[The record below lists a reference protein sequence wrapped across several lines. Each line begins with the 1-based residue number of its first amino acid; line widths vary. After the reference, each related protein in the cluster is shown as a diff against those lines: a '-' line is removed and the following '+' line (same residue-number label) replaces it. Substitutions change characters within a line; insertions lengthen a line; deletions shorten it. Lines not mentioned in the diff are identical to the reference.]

1 MLAAMN
7 DLSKTPSELLEE
19 IILLREKIGELERKN
34 IAHRHAVE
42 MLRESEIKY
51 RSVLDNIEEGYY
63 EVDLAGNFTFFNDS
77 LCRIWE
83 YPKEEL
89 MGLNY
94 RQYVDEESADKFFQS
109 FNQVF
114 KTGKPVREFYW
125 QITRRDGAT
134 KHLEASVSLRRDSR
148 GAPTGFHGIMRDV
161 TERKQMEESLRL
173 NEEKYRA
180 MIETIQDGYF
190 EVDLTGAFTFVND
203 VICRHM
209 RYSREELLGLG
220 NRQFQDR
227 VNARKAYEAFVN
239 VYNTGI
245 PVKAFE
251 MEVIRKDGTKQ
262 ISEVSI
268 SLIRD
273 SRGQPVGFRGISR
286 DICDRKEMEESLRQ
300 SEERYRSIIEQME
313 DGYFELDLAGNFTFV
328 NDAECRNLGYSRREL
343 IGMNRRQYTD
353 EKNAGALFALFNEVY
368 KTGTPV
374 KSYDLELVRKD
385 GKKAFH
391 AISASLIKGAD
402 GKPVGFRGIARDV
415 SERKSQEEQIK
426 YLATHDGLTELPNRL
441 MFNQLL
447 SHAVQGAKRYQKQF
461 AVMFIDLDGFKVVN
475 DTLGHDAGDRLLR
488 EIAVRFKHTLRAVD
502 VAARLGGDE
511 FVVMMEDI
519 AAPEQAAV
527 LAQRILEAT
536 GKPFGLASG
545 ECRVTASI
553 GICVY
558 PENGDDEQT
567 LMKNADA
574 AMYRA
579 KEEGKN
585 NFQFYSTDMK

>member
-1 MLAAMN
+1 MN

-19 IILLREKIGELERKN
+19 IILLKEKIGELERKN

-83 YPKEEL
+83 YPKKEL

-368 KTGTPV
+368 KTGIPV

-447 SHAVQGAKRYQKQF
+447 SHAVQGAKRYRKQF

-475 DTLGHDAGDRLLR
+475 DTLGHDAGDQLLR

-502 VAARLGGDE
+502 VVARLGGDE

>member
-1 MLAAMN
+1 LAAMN

-19 IILLREKIGELERKN
+19 IILLKEKIGELERKN

-83 YPKEEL
+83 YPKKEL

-368 KTGTPV
+368 KTGIPV

-447 SHAVQGAKRYQKQF
+447 SHAVQGAKRYRKQF

-527 LAQRILEAT
+527 LAQRIL
-536 GKPFGLASG
+536 
-545 ECRVTASI
+545 
-553 GICVY
+553 
-558 PENGDDEQT
+558 
-567 LMKNADA
+567 
-574 AMYRA
+574 
-579 KEEGKN
+579 
-585 NFQFYSTDMK
+585 

>member
-7 DLSKTPSELLEE
+7 DSSKTPSELREE
-19 IILLREKIGELERKN
+19 ISRLREKIGELEREN
-34 IAHRHAVE
+34 AQYRRTVE
-42 MLRESEIKY
+42 VLRESEIKY
-51 RSVLDNIEEGYY
+51 RSVLENIEEGYY

-89 MGLNY
+89 MGMNY
-94 RQYVDEESADKFFQS
+94 RQYVDEESADKFYQS
-109 FNQVF
+109 FHQVF

-125 QITRRDGAT
+125 QIKRKDGAT
-134 KHLEASVSLRRDSR
+134 KHLEASVSLHRDSQ
-148 GAPTGFHGIMRDV
+148 GTPTGFHGIMRDV
-161 TERKQMEESLRL
+161 TERKQMEETLRH
-173 NEEKYRA
+173 NEERYRE

-190 EVDLTGAFTFVND
+190 EVDLTGTYTFVND

-209 RYSREELLGLG
+209 RYSREELLGMG

-227 VNARKAYEAFVN
+227 INAKKAYQAFVN

-273 SRGQPVGFRGISR
+273 SRGRPVGFRGISR
-286 DICDRKEMEESLRQ
+286 DICDRKAMEESLRQ

-313 DGYFELDLAGNFTFV
+313 DGYFEVDLAGHFTFV
-328 NDAECRNLGYSRREL
+328 NDAECRNLGYSRQEL
-343 IGMNRRQYTD
+343 IGMDRKQYAD
-353 EKNAGALFALFNEVY
+353 EKNALALFSLFHEVY

-374 KSYDLELVRKD
+374 KSYDLELIRKD
-385 GKKAFH
+385 GTKAFH

-415 SERKSQEEQIK
+415 SERKRQEEQIK
-426 YLATHDGLTELPNRL
+426 YLATHDGLTGLPNRL

-461 AVMFIDLDGFKVVN
+461 AVMFIDLDGFKIVN

-488 EIAVRFKHTLRAVD
+488 EIAVRFKQTLRAVD
-502 VAARLGGDE
+502 VVARLGGDE

-519 AAPEQAAV
+519 GAPKQAAV

-536 GKPFGLASG
+536 GEPVRLASG
-545 ECRVTASI
+545 ECLVTASI
-553 GICVY
+553 GICIY
-558 PENGDDEQT
+558 PEDGEDEQT

-579 KEEGKN
+579 KEKGKN
-585 NFQFYSTDMK
+585 NFRFFSTDMK

>member
-1 MLAAMN
+1 MN

-19 IILLREKIGELERKN
+19 IILLKEKIGELERKN

-148 GAPTGFHGIMRDV
+148 GTPTGFHGIMRDV
-161 TERKQMEESLRL
+161 TDRKQMEESLRL

-368 KTGTPV
+368 KTGIPV

-447 SHAVQGAKRYQKQF
+447 SHAVQGAKRYRKQF

>member
-1 MLAAMN
+1 MN

-94 RQYVDEESADKFFQS
+94 RQYVDEESANKFFQS

-125 QITRRDGAT
+125 QITRRDGAI

-148 GAPTGFHGIMRDV
+148 GTPTGFHGIMRDV
-161 TERKQMEESLRL
+161 TERKQMEETLRH
-173 NEEKYRA
+173 NQEKYRA

-190 EVDLTGAFTFVND
+190 EVDLTGTYTFVND
-203 VICRHM
+203 VICQHM

-227 VNARKAYEAFVN
+227 ANAKKAYQAFVN

-273 SRGQPVGFRGISR
+273 NRGQPVGFRGISR

-313 DGYFELDLAGNFTFV
+313 DGYFEVDLAGNFTFV

-343 IGMNRRQYTD
+343 IGMNRKQYAD
-353 EKNAGALFALFNEVY
+353 EKNAVALFNLFNEVY

-502 VAARLGGDE
+502 VVARLGGDE

-527 LAQRILEAT
+527 LAQRILDAT

-579 KEEGKN
+579 KETGKD
-585 NFQFYSTDMK
+585 NFRFYSTDAT

>member
-1 MLAAMN
+1 LAAMN

-83 YPKEEL
+83 YPKKEL

-368 KTGTPV
+368 KTGIPV

-447 SHAVQGAKRYQKQF
+447 SHAVQGAKRYRKQF

>member
-1 MLAAMN
+1 MN

-83 YPKEEL
+83 YPKKEL

-368 KTGTPV
+368 KTGIPV

-447 SHAVQGAKRYQKQF
+447 SHAVQGAKRYRKQF

-475 DTLGHDAGDRLLR
+475 DTLGHDAGDQLLR

>member
-1 MLAAMN
+1 MN
-7 DLSKTPSELLEE
+7 DSSKTSSELLKE
-19 IILLREKIGELERKN
+19 ISLLRERIGELEREN
-34 IAHRHAVE
+34 AQSRRTVE
-42 MLRESEIKY
+42 RLRESEIKY
-51 RSVLDNIEEGYY
+51 RSVLENIEEGYY
-63 EVDLAGNFTFFNDS
+63 EVDLAGNFTFFNDA
-77 LCRIWE
+77 LCRIWD

-89 MGLNY
+89 MGMNY
-94 RQYVDEESADKFFQS
+94 RQYVDEESANKFFQS
-109 FNQVF
+109 FHQVF

-125 QITRRDGAT
+125 QITRRDGAI
-134 KHLEASVSLRRDSR
+134 KYLEASVSLRRDSQ
-148 GAPTGFHGIMRDV
+148 GTPMGFHGIMRDV
-161 TERKQMEESLRL
+161 TERKQMEETLRH
-173 NEEKYRA
+173 NEERYRE

-190 EVDLTGAFTFVND
+190 EVDLTGTYTFVND
-203 VICRHM
+203 VICQHM
-209 RYSREELLGLG
+209 RYSREELLGMG

-227 VNARKAYEAFVN
+227 VNAKKAYRAFVN

-313 DGYFELDLAGNFTFV
+313 DGYFEVDLAGRFTFV
-328 NDAECRNLGYSRREL
+328 NDAECRNLGYSRQEL
-343 IGMNRRQYTD
+343 IGMDRKQYAD
-353 EKNAGALFALFNEVY
+353 EKNARALFNLFHEVY

-374 KSYDLELVRKD
+374 KSYDLELIRKD
-385 GKKAFH
+385 GTKSFH
-391 AISASLIKGAD
+391 AISASLIRGAD

-415 SERKSQEEQIK
+415 SERKRQEEQIK

-461 AVMFIDLDGFKVVN
+461 AVLFIDLDGFKIVY
-475 DTLGHDAGDRLLR
+475 DTLGHDAGDRLLK

-502 VAARLGGDE
+502 VVARLGGDE

-519 AAPEQAAV
+519 GDPKQAAV

-536 GKPFGLASG
+536 GEPVRIASG

-558 PENGDDEQT
+558 PEEGEDEQT

-579 KEEGKN
+579 KENGKN
-585 NFQFYSTDMK
+585 QYRFYSTDMK

>member
-1 MLAAMN
+1 MN

-83 YPKEEL
+83 YPKKEL

-161 TERKQMEESLRL
+161 TERKQMEETLRH
-173 NEEKYRA
+173 NQEKYRA

-343 IGMNRRQYTD
+343 IGMNPRQYTD

-368 KTGTPV
+368 KTGIPV

-447 SHAVQGAKRYQKQF
+447 SHAVQGAKRYRKQF

-558 PENGDDEQT
+558 PEAGEDEQT
-567 LMKNADA
+567 LMKNADT

>member
-34 IAHRHAVE
+34 VAHRHAVE
-42 MLRESEIKY
+42 MLRESEVKY

-83 YPKEEL
+83 YPKKEL

-190 EVDLTGAFTFVND
+190 EVDLTGAYTFVND

-227 VNARKAYEAFVN
+227 GNARKAYEAFVN

-447 SHAVQGAKRYQKQF
+447 SHAVQGAKRYRKQF

-475 DTLGHDAGDRLLR
+475 DTLGHDAGDQLLR

-502 VAARLGGDE
+502 VVARLGGDE

>member
-1 MLAAMN
+1 
-7 DLSKTPSELLEE
+7 LSKTPSELLEE
-19 IILLREKIGELERKN
+19 IILLKEKIGELERKN

-83 YPKEEL
+83 YPKKEL

-368 KTGTPV
+368 KTGIPV

-447 SHAVQGAKRYQKQF
+447 SHAVQGAKRYRKQF

>member
-1 MLAAMN
+1 
-7 DLSKTPSELLEE
+7 
-19 IILLREKIGELERKN
+19 
-34 IAHRHAVE
+34 
-42 MLRESEIKY
+42 
-51 RSVLDNIEEGYY
+51 
-63 EVDLAGNFTFFNDS
+63 
-77 LCRIWE
+77 
-83 YPKEEL
+83 
-89 MGLNY
+89 
-94 RQYVDEESADKFFQS
+94 
-109 FNQVF
+109 
-114 KTGKPVREFYW
+114 
-125 QITRRDGAT
+125 
-134 KHLEASVSLRRDSR
+134 
-148 GAPTGFHGIMRDV
+148 
-161 TERKQMEESLRL
+161 
-173 NEEKYRA
+173 
-180 MIETIQDGYF
+180 
-190 EVDLTGAFTFVND
+190 
-203 VICRHM
+203 
-209 RYSREELLGLG
+209 
-220 NRQFQDR
+220 
-227 VNARKAYEAFVN
+227 
-239 VYNTGI
+239 
-245 PVKAFE
+245 

-368 KTGTPV
+368 KTGIPV

-447 SHAVQGAKRYQKQF
+447 SHAVQGAKRYRKQF

-527 LAQRILEAT
+527 LAQRIL
-536 GKPFGLASG
+536 
-545 ECRVTASI
+545 
-553 GICVY
+553 
-558 PENGDDEQT
+558 
-567 LMKNADA
+567 
-574 AMYRA
+574 
-579 KEEGKN
+579 
-585 NFQFYSTDMK
+585 

>member
-19 IILLREKIGELERKN
+19 IFLLREKIGELERQN

-94 RQYVDEESADKFFQS
+94 RQYVDEESANKFFQS

-125 QITRRDGAT
+125 QITRRDGAI
-134 KHLEASVSLRRDSR
+134 KHLEASVSLRRDSK
-148 GAPTGFHGIMRDV
+148 GTPMGFHGIMRDV
-161 TERKQMEESLRL
+161 TKRKQMEETLRN

-190 EVDLTGAFTFVND
+190 EVDLTGTYTFVND
-203 VICRHM
+203 VICQHM

-227 VNARKAYEAFVN
+227 ANAKKAYHAFVN

-313 DGYFELDLAGNFTFV
+313 DGYFEVDLAGHFTFV

-343 IGMNRRQYTD
+343 IGMNRKQYAD
-353 EKNAGALFALFNEVY
+353 EKNAVALFDLFNEVY

-374 KSYDLELVRKD
+374 KSYDLELIRKD
-385 GKKAFH
+385 GTKAFH

-415 SERKSQEEQIK
+415 SERKNQEEQIK

-447 SHAVQGAKRYQKQF
+447 SHAVQGAKRYRKQF

-475 DTLGHDAGDRLLR
+475 DTLGHDAGDRLLK

-502 VAARLGGDE
+502 VVARLGGDE

-519 AAPEQAAV
+519 TAPEQAAV
-527 LAQRILEAT
+527 LAQRILDAT
-536 GKPFGLASG
+536 GKPVRLVSG

-553 GICVY
+553 GVCVY
-558 PENGDDEQT
+558 PEAGEDEQT

-585 NFQFYSTDMK
+585 NFRFYSTDRQ

>member
-1 MLAAMN
+1 MN

-19 IILLREKIGELERKN
+19 IILLKEKIGELERKN

-83 YPKEEL
+83 YPKKEL

-209 RYSREELLGLG
+209 RYSREELLGMG
-220 NRQFQDR
+220 NRQFQDK
-227 VNARKAYEAFVN
+227 VNAKKAYQAFVN

-368 KTGTPV
+368 KTGIPV

-447 SHAVQGAKRYQKQF
+447 SHAVQGAKRYRKQF

>member
-94 RQYVDEESADKFFQS
+94 RQYVDEESANKFFQS

-125 QITRRDGAT
+125 QITRRDGAI

-148 GAPTGFHGIMRDV
+148 GTPTGFHGIMRDV
-161 TERKQMEESLRL
+161 TERKQMEETLRH
-173 NEEKYRA
+173 NQEKYRA

-190 EVDLTGAFTFVND
+190 EVDLTGTYTFVND

-227 VNARKAYEAFVN
+227 ANAKKAYQAFVN

-313 DGYFELDLAGNFTFV
+313 DGYFEVDLAGNFTFV

-343 IGMNRRQYTD
+343 IGMNRKQYAD
-353 EKNAGALFALFNEVY
+353 EKNAVALFNLFNEVY

-502 VAARLGGDE
+502 VVARLGGDE

-527 LAQRILEAT
+527 LAQRILDAT

-579 KEEGKN
+579 KETGKD
-585 NFQFYSTDMK
+585 NFRFYSTDAT

>member
-447 SHAVQGAKRYQKQF
+447 SHAVQGAKRYRKQF

-502 VAARLGGDE
+502 VVARLGGDE

>member
-1 MLAAMN
+1 MN

-19 IILLREKIGELERKN
+19 IILLKEKIGELERKN

-83 YPKEEL
+83 YPKKEL

-161 TERKQMEESLRL
+161 TERKQMEETLRH
-173 NEEKYRA
+173 NQEKYRA

-368 KTGTPV
+368 KTGIPV

-447 SHAVQGAKRYQKQF
+447 SHAVQGAKRYRKQF

-558 PENGDDEQT
+558 PEAGEDEQT
-567 LMKNADA
+567 LMKNADT

>member
-1 MLAAMN
+1 MN

-83 YPKEEL
+83 YPKKEL

-148 GAPTGFHGIMRDV
+148 GTPTGFHGIMRDV

-343 IGMNRRQYTD
+343 IGMNPRQYTD

-368 KTGTPV
+368 KTGIPV

-447 SHAVQGAKRYQKQF
+447 SHAVQGAKRYRKQF

>member
-94 RQYVDEESADKFFQS
+94 RQYVDEESANKFFQS

-125 QITRRDGAT
+125 QITRRDGAI

-148 GAPTGFHGIMRDV
+148 GTPTGFHGIMRDV
-161 TERKQMEESLRL
+161 TERKQMEETLRH
-173 NEEKYRA
+173 NQEKYRA

-190 EVDLTGAFTFVND
+190 EVDLTGTYTFVND
-203 VICRHM
+203 VICQHM

-227 VNARKAYEAFVN
+227 ANAKKAYQAFVN

-273 SRGQPVGFRGISR
+273 NRGQPVGFRGISR

-313 DGYFELDLAGNFTFV
+313 DGYFEVDLAGNFTFV

-343 IGMNRRQYTD
+343 IGMNRKQYAD
-353 EKNAGALFALFNEVY
+353 EKNAVALFNLFNEVY

-502 VAARLGGDE
+502 VVARLGGDE

-579 KEEGKN
+579 KETGKD
-585 NFQFYSTDMK
+585 NFRFYSTDAT

>member
-1 MLAAMN
+1 LAAMN

-19 IILLREKIGELERKN
+19 IILLKEKIGELERKN

-83 YPKEEL
+83 YPKKEL

-368 KTGTPV
+368 KTGIPV

-447 SHAVQGAKRYQKQF
+447 SHAVQGAKRYRKQF

>member
-19 IILLREKIGELERKN
+19 IILLKEKIGELERKN

-94 RQYVDEESADKFFQS
+94 RQYVDEESANKFFQS

-125 QITRRDGAT
+125 QITRRDGAI

-148 GAPTGFHGIMRDV
+148 GTPTGFHGIMRDV
-161 TERKQMEESLRL
+161 TERKQMEETLRH
-173 NEEKYRA
+173 NQEKYRA

-368 KTGTPV
+368 KTGIPV

-447 SHAVQGAKRYQKQF
+447 SHAVQGAKRYRKQF

>member
-19 IILLREKIGELERKN
+19 IILLKEKIGELERKN

-83 YPKEEL
+83 YPKKEL

-161 TERKQMEESLRL
+161 TERKQMEETLRH
-173 NEEKYRA
+173 NQEKYRA

-368 KTGTPV
+368 KTGIPV

-447 SHAVQGAKRYQKQF
+447 SHAVQGAKRYRKQF

>member
-1 MLAAMN
+1 MN

-19 IILLREKIGELERKN
+19 IFLLREKIGELERKN

-134 KHLEASVSLRRDSR
+134 KHLEASVSLRRDSK
-148 GAPTGFHGIMRDV
+148 GTPTGFHGIMRDV

-190 EVDLTGAFTFVND
+190 EIDLTGTYTFVND
-203 VICRHM
+203 VICQHM

-227 VNARKAYEAFVN
+227 ANAKKAYQAFVN
-239 VYNTGI
+239 VYNTGV

-313 DGYFELDLAGNFTFV
+313 DGYFEVDLAGNFTFV

-343 IGMNRRQYTD
+343 IGMNRRQYAD
-353 EKNAGALFALFNEVY
+353 EKNAVALFNLFNEVY

-374 KSYDLELVRKD
+374 KSYDLELIRKD
-385 GKKAFH
+385 GAKAFH

-475 DTLGHDAGDRLLR
+475 DTLGHDAGDQLLK
-488 EIAVRFKHTLRAVD
+488 EIAARFKHTLRAVD
-502 VAARLGGDE
+502 VVARLGGDE

-585 NFQFYSTDMK
+585 NFRFYSTDAT

>member
-7 DLSKTPSELLEE
+7 ALLKTPSELLEE
-19 IILLREKIGELERKN
+19 ISLLQEKIEDLKRENAQSRQT
-34 IAHRHAVE
+34 VE
-42 MLRESEIKY
+42 KLRESEIKY
-51 RSVLDNIEEGYY
+51 RSVLENIEEGYY

-83 YPKEEL
+83 YSKEEL
-89 MGLNY
+89 MGMNY
-94 RQYVDEESADKFFQS
+94 RQYVDEESANKFFQS
-109 FNQVF
+109 FHPVF

-125 QITRRDGAT
+125 QITRRDGAI
-134 KHLEASVSLRRDSR
+134 KHLEASVSLRRDSQ
-148 GAPTGFHGIMRDV
+148 GMPTGFHGIMRDV
-161 TERKQMEESLRL
+161 TERKQMEETLRH
-173 NEEKYRA
+173 NQERYRE

-190 EVDLTGAFTFVND
+190 EVDLTGTYTFVND
-203 VICRHM
+203 VICQHM
-209 RYSREELLGLG
+209 RYSREELLGMG

-227 VNARKAYEAFVN
+227 INAKKAYQAFVN
-239 VYNTGI
+239 VYNTGV

-251 MEVIRKDGTKQ
+251 LEVIRKDGTKQ
-262 ISEVSI
+262 VSEVSI

-313 DGYFELDLAGNFTFV
+313 DGYFEVDLAGHFTFV
-328 NDAECRNLGYSRREL
+328 NDAECRNLGYSREEL
-343 IGMNRRQYTD
+343 IGMDRKRYAD
-353 EKNAGALFALFNEVY
+353 EKNAQALYNLFNEVY
-368 KTGTPV
+368 KTGQPV
-374 KSYDLELVRKD
+374 KSYDLELTRKD
-385 GKKAFH
+385 GAKAFH
-391 AISASLIKGAD
+391 AISASLIRGAD

-426 YLATHDGLTELPNRL
+426 YLATHDGLTGLPNRL

-447 SHAVQGAKRYQKQF
+447 SHAVQGAKRYRKRF
-461 AVMFIDLDGFKVVN
+461 AVLFIDLDGFKVVN
-475 DTLGHDAGDRLLR
+475 DTLGHDAGDQLLK
-488 EIAVRFKHTLRAVD
+488 EIAVRFKHTLRAMD
-502 VAARLGGDE
+502 VVARLGGDE

-519 AAPEQAAV
+519 GDPKQAVV

-536 GKPFGLASG
+536 GEPVRLVSG

-558 PENGDDEQT
+558 PEEGEDEQT

-574 AMYRA
+574 AMYLA
-579 KEEGKN
+579 KEKGKN
-585 NFQFYSTDMK
+585 NFRFYSTDMK

>member
-1 MLAAMN
+1 MN

-19 IILLREKIGELERKN
+19 IILLKEKIGELERKN

-83 YPKEEL
+83 YPKKEL

-161 TERKQMEESLRL
+161 TERKQMEETLRH
-173 NEEKYRA
+173 NQEKYRA

-368 KTGTPV
+368 KTGIPV

-447 SHAVQGAKRYQKQF
+447 SHAVQGAKRYRKQF

>member
-1 MLAAMN
+1 
-7 DLSKTPSELLEE
+7 SKTPSELLEE

-42 MLRESEIKY
+42 MLRESEVKY

-368 KTGTPV
+368 KTGIPV

-447 SHAVQGAKRYQKQF
+447 SHAVQGAKRYRKQF

-502 VAARLGGDE
+502 VVARLGGDE

>member
-1 MLAAMN
+1 MN

-19 IILLREKIGELERKN
+19 IILLKEKIGELERKN

-83 YPKEEL
+83 YPKKEL

-343 IGMNRRQYTD
+343 IGMNRRQYAD
-353 EKNAGALFALFNEVY
+353 EKNAVALFNLFNEVY

-447 SHAVQGAKRYQKQF
+447 SHAVQGAKRYRKQF

>member
-1 MLAAMN
+1 MN

-19 IILLREKIGELERKN
+19 IILLKEKIGELERKN

-83 YPKEEL
+83 YPKKEL

-148 GAPTGFHGIMRDV
+148 GTPTGFHGIMRDV
-161 TERKQMEESLRL
+161 TDRKQMEESLRL

-190 EVDLTGAFTFVND
+190 EVDLTGTYTFVND

-209 RYSREELLGLG
+209 RYSREELLGMG
-220 NRQFQDR
+220 NRQFQDK
-227 VNARKAYEAFVN
+227 VNAKKAYQAFVN

-368 KTGTPV
+368 KTGIPV

-447 SHAVQGAKRYQKQF
+447 SHAVQGAKRYRKQF

>member
-1 MLAAMN
+1 MN

-19 IILLREKIGELERKN
+19 IILLKEKIGELERKN

-83 YPKEEL
+83 YPKKEL

-148 GAPTGFHGIMRDV
+148 GTPTGFHGIMRDV

-368 KTGTPV
+368 KTGIPV

-447 SHAVQGAKRYQKQF
+447 SHAVQGAKRYRKQF

-585 NFQFYSTDMK
+585 NFRFYSANRQ

>member
-63 EVDLAGNFTFFNDS
+63 EVDLAGNFTFFNDA

-148 GAPTGFHGIMRDV
+148 GTPTGFHGIMRDV

-190 EVDLTGAFTFVND
+190 EVDLTGAYTFVND

-313 DGYFELDLAGNFTFV
+313 DGYFEVDLAGNFTFV

-343 IGMNRRQYTD
+343 IGMNRRQYAD

-391 AISASLIKGAD
+391 AISASVIKGAD

-475 DTLGHDAGDRLLR
+475 DTLGHDAGDRLLW

-502 VAARLGGDE
+502 VVARLGGDE

>member
-1 MLAAMN
+1 MN

-94 RQYVDEESADKFFQS
+94 RQYVDEESANKFFQS

-125 QITRRDGAT
+125 QITRRDGAI

-148 GAPTGFHGIMRDV
+148 GTPTGFHGIMRDV
-161 TERKQMEESLRL
+161 TERKQMEETLRH
-173 NEEKYRA
+173 NQEKYRA

-190 EVDLTGAFTFVND
+190 EVDLTGTYTFVND
-203 VICRHM
+203 VICQHM

-227 VNARKAYEAFVN
+227 ANAKKAYQAFVN

-273 SRGQPVGFRGISR
+273 NRGQPVGFRGISR

-313 DGYFELDLAGNFTFV
+313 DGYFEVDLAGNFTFV

-343 IGMNRRQYTD
+343 IGMNRKQYAD
-353 EKNAGALFALFNEVY
+353 EKNAVALFNLFNEVY

-502 VAARLGGDE
+502 VVARLGGDE

-579 KEEGKN
+579 KETGKD
-585 NFQFYSTDMK
+585 NFRFYSTDAT

>member
-83 YPKEEL
+83 YPKKEL

-368 KTGTPV
+368 KTGIPV

-447 SHAVQGAKRYQKQF
+447 SHAVQGAKRYRKQF

>member
-1 MLAAMN
+1 MN

-19 IILLREKIGELERKN
+19 IILLKEKIGELERKN

-83 YPKEEL
+83 YPKKEL

-368 KTGTPV
+368 KTGIPV

-447 SHAVQGAKRYQKQF
+447 SHAVQGAKRYRKQF

>member
-1 MLAAMN
+1 MN

-19 IILLREKIGELERKN
+19 IILLKEKIGELERKN

-368 KTGTPV
+368 KTGIPV

-447 SHAVQGAKRYQKQF
+447 SHAVQGAKRYRKQF

>member
-19 IILLREKIGELERKN
+19 IILLKEKIGELERKN

-83 YPKEEL
+83 YPKKEL

-368 KTGTPV
+368 KTGIPV

-447 SHAVQGAKRYQKQF
+447 SHAVQGAKRYRKQF

>member
-51 RSVLDNIEEGYY
+51 RSVLNNIEEGYY

-77 LCRIWE
+77 LCRIWQ

-148 GAPTGFHGIMRDV
+148 GTPTGFHGIMRDV
-161 TERKQMEESLRL
+161 TDRKQMEESLRL

-190 EVDLTGAFTFVND
+190 EVDLTGTYTFVND

-209 RYSREELLGLG
+209 RYSREELLGMG
-220 NRQFQDR
+220 NCQFQDK
-227 VNARKAYEAFVN
+227 VNAKKAYQAFVN

-313 DGYFELDLAGNFTFV
+313 DGYFEVDLAGNFTFV

-343 IGMNRRQYTD
+343 IGMNRRQYVD

-502 VAARLGGDE
+502 VVARLGGDE

-527 LAQRILEAT
+527 LAQRILDAT

-585 NFQFYSTDMK
+585 NFQFYSTDAT

>member
-1 MLAAMN
+1 MN

-83 YPKEEL
+83 YPKKEL

-148 GAPTGFHGIMRDV
+148 GAPTGFQGIMRDV

-368 KTGTPV
+368 KTGIPV

-447 SHAVQGAKRYQKQF
+447 SHAVQGAKRYRKQF

-585 NFQFYSTDMK
+585 NFRFYSANRQ